1 MENLS
6 AASKLANQVQFHL
19 KIYLILSLYVRMFL
33 ILNIDICPLLVRIDC
48 VDVKP
53 AWKLHVYFLEWKT
66 HLFVLNLVP
75 SKLEIAIKGF
85 EIPKFSGRACLQTS
99 LKEGD

>member
-1 MENLS
+1 
-6 AASKLANQVQFHL
+6 
-19 KIYLILSLYVRMFL
+19 MFF

-53 AWKLHVYFLEWKT
+53 AWKLQVYFLEWKT